1 MPEALTVRT
10 DAVYASVTV
19 VLLRDGLL
27 TREEQK
33 LATKLAIL
41 LFKDEELITKPKEIY
56 DLVVQEKEVITG
68 RKIGKRERMTI
79 YREMFETAFMNASL
93 SNDEMAVI
101 AMLRSALQIT
111 DNEHEEVIDLVKSAL
126 EVNIEPKLL
135 EKVKDELTS
144 VLDLLS
150 GMFDPLRPKK
160 E

>member
-1 MPEALTVRT
+1 MPEAVTVRT

-41 LFKDEELITKPKEIY
+41 IFKEEELITKPKEIY
-56 DLVVQEKEVITG
+56 DLVVQEKEVTTG
-68 RKIGKRERMTI
+68 RKIGKRERMII

-160 E
+160 D

>member
-1 MPEALTVRT
+1 MPEAVTVRT

-56 DLVVQEKEVITG
+56 DLVVQEKEVTTG
-68 RKIGKRERMTI
+68 RKIGKRERMII

-150 GMFDPLRPKK
+150 GMFDPLRPQK

>member
-1 MPEALTVRT
+1 MPEAVTVRT

-56 DLVVQEKEVITG
+56 DLVVQEKEVTTG
-68 RKIGKRERMTI
+68 RKIGKRERMII

-160 E
+160 D

>member
-1 MPEALTVRT
+1 MPEAVTVRT

-56 DLVVQEKEVITG
+56 DLVVQEKEVTTG
-68 RKIGKRERMTI
+68 RKIGKRERMII

>member
-1 MPEALTVRT
+1 MPEAVTVRT

-41 LFKDEELITKPKEIY
+41 LFKDDELITKPKEIY
-56 DLVVQEKEVITG
+56 DLVVQEKEVTTG
-68 RKIGKRERMTI
+68 RKIGKRERMII

>member
-1 MPEALTVRT
+1 MPEAVTVRT

-56 DLVVQEKEVITG
+56 DLVVQEKEVTTG
-68 RKIGKRERMTI
+68 RKIGKRERMII

-150 GMFDPLRPKK
+150 GMFDPLRPKID
-160 E
+160 

>member
-1 MPEALTVRT
+1 M
-10 DAVYASVTV
+10 
-19 VLLRDGLL
+19 
-27 TREEQK
+27 
-33 LATKLAIL
+33 I
-41 LFKDEELITKPKEIY
+41 
-56 DLVVQEKEVITG
+56 
-68 RKIGKRERMTI
+68 I

-150 GMFDPLRPKK
+150 GMFDPLRPQK